1 MLQVDQVDQALEH
14 MEIVVLLAVQML
26 QHVTTMQMLIQMM
39 DHVHLLQ
46 QDLTVMVIVYQEVQL
61 QLICSTLGQMVVDQ

>member
-1 MLQVDQVDQALEH
+1 MDQVDQALEH

-46 QDLTVMVIVYQEVQL
+46 QDLTVKETVYQEVQF
-61 QLICSTLGQMVVDQ
+61 QLICSTLTQMVVDQ